1 MIQGR
6 WTTRR
11 PNPVFGEDYQAIRQV
26 LVQARRDCG
35 LSQAKLAERLGKC
48 KSHIAR
54 IERGQRRLDTLELY
68 LISRCLGLS
77 PAALFARMTER
88 LDRRRPERDP
98 FAEPPAQG
106 AP

>member
-1 MIQGR
+1 MTQGR
-6 WTTRR
+6 WTPRR
-11 PNPVFGEDYQAIRQV
+11 PNPVFGKDYEAIRQV
-26 LVQARRDCG
+26 LVQARRDSG

-48 KSHIAR
+48 KSHIAM

-88 LDRRRPERDP
+88 LDRRRPERDARP
-98 FAEPPAQG
+98 DRPGDG
-106 AP
+106 AA